1 MKAIGIIIGH
11 GYGKVVSG
19 NATAVFPAVAAQ
31 AVAGDF
37 ETLLGGGAKAIRL
50 NGAGDWV
57 VGHDA
62 LIFAPGRL
70 VSILDRAR
78 YRSPSFVALARHAL
92 AQVAGDAPG
101 PLAILTGM
109 PAAWFADKD
118 ARSALEAAMRAAAAP
133 WGDGCRVTVAPEP
146 AGVYYA
152 HVFAGGTL
160 DTTRTQGAVGVID
173 AGYRDIGVALF
184 VDGRYV
190 GGESVPGGAV
200 EGLREIKRLIA
211 QTYRLELSP
220 HEVDAAV
227 RAGGLMVDGTRRP
240 LPDGTARALLRG
252 LDPALA
258 AGRSLWPNGG
268 RSLRALVLGGGGAHA
283 LGAKLREEF
292 PEQLVVL
299 DAPQLAGAVGFAA
312 AAAAQ
317 IARGA

>member
-11 GYGKVVSG
+11 GYAKAVSG
-19 NATAVFPAVAAQ
+19 SATAVFPAVAAQ

-57 VGHDA
+57 VGQDA

-118 ARSALEAAMRAAAAP
+118 ARGALEAAMRAAAAP
-133 WGDGCRVTVAPEP
+133 WGDACRVTVAPEP

-152 HVFAGGTL
+152 HVFAGGAL
-160 DTTRTQGAVGVID
+160 DPAKTQGAVGVID

-292 PEQLVVL
+292 PEQLVAL